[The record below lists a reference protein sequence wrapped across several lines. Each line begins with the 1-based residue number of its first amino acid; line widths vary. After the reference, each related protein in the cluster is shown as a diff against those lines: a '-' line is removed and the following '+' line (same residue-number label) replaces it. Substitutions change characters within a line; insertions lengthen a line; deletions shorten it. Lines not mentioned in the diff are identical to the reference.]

1 MDSILLIDDD
11 LALCWLLQRTLQ
23 AEGYDARF
31 SLTGAE
37 GLQMLQQADFRS
49 KTGTR
54 PRCTAGSMRPAGS

>member
-11 LALCWLLQRTLQ
+11 LALCRLLQRTLQ

-37 GLQMLQQADFRS
+37 GLQTLRQADFPVQNRD
-49 KTGTR
+49 
-54 PRCTAGSMRPAGS
+54 